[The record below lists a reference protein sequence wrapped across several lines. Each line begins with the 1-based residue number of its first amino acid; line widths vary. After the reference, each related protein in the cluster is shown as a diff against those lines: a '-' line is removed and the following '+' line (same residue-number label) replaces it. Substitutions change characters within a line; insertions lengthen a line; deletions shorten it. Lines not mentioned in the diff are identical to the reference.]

1 MTIDAFI
8 LLQMIIASVAAVGLY
23 TIIGI
28 IPGTDETSVL
38 VPATAVLFVLGIEPI
53 VILTFFIAAIVALN
67 LTDSIPTA
75 LTSIPGGVMSTPL
88 VESSLH
94 LKSRGLTTSSIRKMT
109 MGSVIGTIVAIPA
122 ALVVI
127 FAVHLITK
135 YSSFDLETFVRSYTG
150 EIFFVGA
157 IVLSLLSK
165 KKVVSLLAV
174 VPFALLIA
182 FAKRIHPISNTP
194 FFLSITSG
202 PLIASLFL
210 LFIPKFKKKNT
221 VYGNQDIEIEI
232 DSGKKIDLLTI
243 VTPDEIKRSVI
254 ASILATVTFFLSPV
268 GMTLLIGE
276 SVTNNIEDKDKKA
289 QAAVTSMNAVANAS
303 YLAGVMISLLA
314 FKIPISPAA
323 IGPGAELFKVG
334 SPIFNI
340 SFTNSMIAIILGA
353 TIAIV
358 ITAYLSFKYAS
369 KMTNLVFRYVSQ
381 EAVLILLLTLVALL
395 VYLDAGFIGIISIL
409 IVSFISGLLNKAGV
423 TYGVQFM
430 ALYASPFII
439 QLLGL

>member
-1 MTIDAFI
+1 MTIDSFI
-8 LLQMIIASVAAVGLY
+8 LLQMVIASVVAVGLY

-38 VPATAVLFVLGIEPI
+38 VPVTAVLFVLGIEPV
-53 VILTFFIAAIVALN
+53 VILTFFIASIVALN

-88 VESSLH
+88 VESSQH

-109 MGSVIGTIVAIPA
+109 MGSVIGTLVAIPM
-122 ALVVI
+122 ALIIILIVK
-127 FAVHLITK
+127 LITTHT
-135 YSSFDLETFVRSYTG
+135 SFDLENFVKSYTG
-150 EIFFVGA
+150 QIFFIGA

-165 KKVVSLLAV
+165 KKIISLISV
-174 VPFALLIA
+174 IPFALLIA
-182 FAKRIHPISNTP
+182 LAKHIHPISNTP

-202 PLIASLFL
+202 PLVASLFL
-210 LFIPKFKKKNT
+210 LIIPKYHKASIVK
-221 VYGNQDIEIEI
+221 GNQDIEIEI
-232 DSGKKIDLLTI
+232 DSDEKINLLTI

-254 ASILATVTFFLSPV
+254 SSILASLTFFLSPV

-276 SVTNNIEDKDKKA
+276 SVNNNIEDKDRRA
-289 QAAVTSMNAVANAS
+289 QSKVTSMNAVANAA
-303 YLAGVMISLLA
+303 YLAGIMISLLA

-323 IGPGAELFKVG
+323 IGPGAKLFEVG
-334 SPIFNI
+334 SPILDLSFN
-340 SFTNSMIAIILGA
+340 TALVAIIVGA
-353 TIAIV
+353 VIALI
-358 ITAYLSFKYAS
+358 ITAYLSLKYAS

-381 EAVLILLLTLVALL
+381 EAVLILLLTLVTLL

-409 IVSFISGLLNKAGV
+409 IVSFISGLLNKVGV

-430 ALYASPFII
+430 ALYASPFIVS
-439 QLLGL
+439 LLGL